1 MEAIMLDPSPIIEEG
16 TECDFCR
23 LLREVLAGSKPVDA
37 LFEHPKV
44 KERGLLICLGLTEN
58 RTDADDLYQE
68 TCFKVA
74 RNMVDRFAPDHTR
87 HYGNFFAWFKTI
99 ATNKFIDDLPKPD
112 EQFVDVRADDLFD
125 LKDYRANAEVQ
136 LLCRELEEHV
146 NNLSEVE
153 MLATRLFLE
162 GYSLRE
168 IELKLNGL
176 GIKCSHTTIRKYI
189 SEGLRPFFPDAKALF
204 AHKKS
209 RRRKARTLKPSQ
221 PARRIAA
228 GG

>member
-1 MEAIMLDPSPIIEEG
+1 MLNPSPIIEEG

-37 LFEHPKV
+37 FFEHPKV
-44 KERGLLICLGLTEN
+44 KERGMLICLGLTER

-74 RNMVDRFAPDHTR
+74 RNIMDRFCPDHTR

-112 EQFVDVRADDLFD
+112 EQFVDARSDDLFD
-125 LKDYRANAEVQ
+125 LKDYRSDTEVH
-136 LLCRELEEHV
+136 LLCREIEEHV
-146 NNLSEVE
+146 NDLSEVE
-153 MLATRLFLE
+153 IQATRLFLE

-189 SEGLRPFFPDAKALF
+189 SEGLKPFFPDAKALF
-204 AHKKS
+204 ASKKS
-209 RRRKARTLKPSQ
+209 RKRKARTLKRTQ
-221 PARRIAA
+221 PAGKMVAV
-228 GG
+228 G